1 MVINLLYYY
10 IILNYIPKTIYTY
23 QTVDYQRPSNTKPYL
38 NTKKMQIHEQDLFLR
53 YTKYFNSKNIYR
65 RIACS
70 KLNSCIETHT

>member
-38 NTKKMQIHEQDLFLR
+38 NTKKNANTRTRPISEIHKIF
-53 YTKYFNSKNIYR
+53 
-65 RIACS
+65 
-70 KLNSCIETHT
+70 